1 MGISHFV
8 LEPELSVWG
17 HIDSNELLKKKKK
30 IPHSHVFSS
39 LVAALFKSPVSGTT
53 EGISLP
59 AFL

>member
-8 LEPELSVWG
+8 LEPELSVLG
-17 HIDSNELLKKKKK
+17 HIDSNELLKKKK

-59 AFL
+59 AFS